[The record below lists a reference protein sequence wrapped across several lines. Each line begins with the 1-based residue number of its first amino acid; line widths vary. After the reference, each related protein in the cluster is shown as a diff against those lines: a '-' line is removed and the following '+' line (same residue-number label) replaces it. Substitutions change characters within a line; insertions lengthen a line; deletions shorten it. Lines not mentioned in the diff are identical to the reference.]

1 MNAEEK
7 KIPLLILAGPT
18 ASGKTSLS
26 IELANRLGGEI
37 ISADSM
43 QVYRGMDI
51 GTAKITKDE
60 MQGIPHHLIDVC
72 DPIPQCQEDEWNV
85 MRFVMEADRL
95 IHEIH
100 DRGHLPMLVGGTG
113 FYIHALAYGA
123 EFEEEPE
130 IPGIRSSLEKLST
143 EELAARLA
151 LIDPL
156 SAERIHPNNRKRVI
170 RAIEYYEMNGSP
182 ISEMNDRLKE
192 KESPYRLCYLVLD
205 MPRDILYERIDQRVS
220 QMIDKGLVEEVK
232 ALFEAGASP
241 DLVSM
246 KGLGYKEILAYLR
259 GETSLEEAIY
269 ILKRD
274 TRHFAKRQLTWWR
287 GEKDAVFLPVEPRE
301 SLKDR
306 AMEIIRSK
314 LFEK

>member
-1 MNAEEK
+1 MQNGEK

-26 IELANRLGGEI
+26 IEMAHRLGGEI

-51 GTAKITKDE
+51 GTAKVTRDE
-60 MQGIPHHLIDVC
+60 MQDVPHYLIDIC
-72 DPIPQCQEDEWNV
+72 DPIPKRPEEEWNV
-85 MRFVMEADRL
+85 MRFVKEAEAL
-95 IHEIH
+95 IEKIH
-100 DRGHLPMLVGGTG
+100 KNGHLPILVGGTG

-123 EFEEEPE
+123 EFEEEPVVPE
-130 IPGIRSSLEKLST
+130 IRNSLELLST
-143 EELAARLA
+143 EELTARLA
-151 LIDPL
+151 KVDPL

-192 KESPYRLCYLVLD
+192 KDSSYRLCYLVLD
-205 MPRDILYERIDQRVS
+205 LSRDVLYERIDRRVDK
-220 QMIDKGLVEEVK
+220 MIEDGLVQEVRS
-232 ALFEAGASP
+232 LYEAGATS

-246 KGLGYKEILAYLR
+246 KGLGYKEILSYLK
-259 GETSLEEAIY
+259 GEITLDDAVY

-287 GEKDAVFLPVEPRE
+287 GEKDAIFVPAEPRIT
-301 SLKDR
+301 LADR
-306 AMEIIRSK
+306 ACNVARS
-314 LFEK
+314 LLDD